1 MAAVL
6 EAPAVAPEQFPRKL
20 WARQRV
26 PNAYCRRLF
35 SHPCPSRNTETQNRS
50 IPVLAQ
56 DLDKYINEE
65 ELPVDE
71 MLLVVEVSDST
82 LRPDLSGRVRQYGS
96 AGIPEYWVADIPN
109 WLFPV
114 FREPTADGYVGET
127 ILTIDDEVRPLATP
141 NSVVR
146 VAELLP

>member
-1 MAAVL
+1 
-6 EAPAVAPEQFPRKL
+6 
-20 WARQRV
+20 
-26 PNAYCRRLF
+26 
-35 SHPCPSRNTETQNRS
+35 
-50 IPVLAQ
+50 
-56 DLDKYINEE
+56 
-65 ELPVDE
+65 

-114 FREPTADGYVGET
+114 FREPTADGYASET
-127 ILTIDDEVRPLATP
+127 ILTIDDKVRPPATP